1 MTKQNIAKL
10 VIESLLIVFSVL
22 LALFLNE
29 YLNTRKA
36 QKVKENALARVVS
49 ELEANQAT
57 VKEWAPYHNEV
68 LGNIKKALRNDSIKN
83 TLKTPQGVEFWNLM
97 PNGVVQQLIDDAA
110 WQALKSSSAF
120 SDLSF
125 DTVLSL
131 SKVYKLEKVGVEST
145 IKSILEIIN
154 ARESLHEENLQDT
167 LVLLGKGF
175 NELVAQELFLLDQYE
190 KTLNELD
197 AN

>member
-10 VIESLLIVFSVL
+10 IIESLLIVFSVL

-154 ARESLHEENLQDT
+154 ARESLHEENLEDT